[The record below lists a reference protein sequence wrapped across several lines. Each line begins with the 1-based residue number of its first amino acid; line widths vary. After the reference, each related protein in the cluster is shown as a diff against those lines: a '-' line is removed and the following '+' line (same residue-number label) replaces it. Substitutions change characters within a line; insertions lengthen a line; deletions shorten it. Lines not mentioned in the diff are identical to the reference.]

1 MEEMTTGLCP
11 KCGHTLQ
18 IPAELERFSCMYCG
32 ERLTKRQLLTQPE
45 EASCSEEDCAV
56 SFDHAVSRLGWC
68 VQNFRGYQK
77 KILRDAFFEAFE
89 TYETGCA
96 PVIQEL
102 NSGVRPE
109 RQTELLDRAAEAMLD
124 ELSAGWEKKNDME
137 DEKVVL
143 AIFFVPMVR
152 KLQLPVSEEF
162 VSLLQK
168 KWVGRYPKSPF
179 YLGDYESISGGFRKK
194 FLGLCFITTAVCQ
207 ELGKPDDCAELTAFR
222 AFRDGYLAAQPDG
235 EALIREYYN
244 IAPGIVTCIN
254 TCSDRHAS
262 YERIREQYL
271 TPCYEDL
278 LAGRNADCKTRYV
291 QMVRDLDMNIRIEG
305 LPTVR
310 EADGLAMSSRNGY
323 LTAAERQLAP
333 GFNRVLREVVDALH
347 KGRHDYASLQA
358 DAAKSLESR
367 GFRPDY
373 VEIRRAFDLL
383 PPEQGDTDLVV
394 LGSAWLG
401 KARLID
407 NLPLTLKNLT
417 ETS

>member
-124 ELSAGWEKKNDME
+124 ELTAGWTGKNDME
-137 DEKVVL
+137 DEKVIL

-168 KWVGRYPKSPF
+168 KWVERYPKSPF

-271 TPCYEDL
+271 APCYEDL

-291 QMVRDLDMNIRIEG
+291 QMVRDLERK
-305 LPTVR
+305 
-310 EADGLAMSSRNGY
+310 Y
-323 LTAAERQLAP
+323 L
-333 GFNRVLREVVDALH
+333 N
-347 KGRHDYASLQA
+347 
-358 DAAKSLESR
+358 
-367 GFRPDY
+367 
-373 VEIRRAFDLL
+373 
-383 PPEQGDTDLVV
+383 
-394 LGSAWLG
+394 
-401 KARLID
+401 
-407 NLPLTLKNLT
+407 
-417 ETS
+417 

>member
-45 EASCSEEDCAV
+45 EASCSEEDCAA

-137 DEKVVL
+137 DEKVIL

-168 KWVGRYPKSPF
+168 KWVERYPKSPF

-207 ELGKPDDCAELTAFR
+207 ELDKPDDCAELTAFR

-291 QMVRDLDMNIRIEG
+291 QMVRDLE
-305 LPTVR
+305 R
-310 EADGLAMSSRNGY
+310 EY
-323 LTAAERQLAP
+323 L
-333 GFNRVLREVVDALH
+333 H
-347 KGRHDYASLQA
+347 
-358 DAAKSLESR
+358 
-367 GFRPDY
+367 
-373 VEIRRAFDLL
+373 
-383 PPEQGDTDLVV
+383 
-394 LGSAWLG
+394 
-401 KARLID
+401 
-407 NLPLTLKNLT
+407 
-417 ETS
+417 